1 MPNLA
6 QGYNNGNLRVND
18 HFTTPP
24 FTTFKIQ
31 ANMDKNLSSPYKLTL
46 DTRPPLWPSHP
57 IFMTSCPP
65 CRNIDGIT
73 NNFNGAIIMDPNE
86 N

>member
-1 MPNLA
+1 
-6 QGYNNGNLRVND
+6 
-18 HFTTPP
+18 
-24 FTTFKIQ
+24 
-31 ANMDKNLSSPYKLTL
+31 MDKNLSSPYKLTL

-65 CRNIDGIT
+65 CKNIDGIT
-73 NNFNGAIIMDPNE
+73 NNFNGAIIVDSNE